1 VDERVLETTRRALH
15 GVAESLI
22 AGPQYRA
29 DGTIR
34 LKVTPDGFA
43 GVTSPLR
50 VQGTELVGPD
60 GRWPL
65 RGTLREL
72 AELAGVGAGPPEG
85 LYSDTSGV
93 GLDEPLTFDGGALAL
108 LEDWFVRGD
117 EALRA
122 FAPESDPVLWPEHF
136 DLAIVL
142 DEVNYGVSPG
152 DAGHRRPY
160 AYVGPWTPR
169 EGEFWNAP
177 FGAIRDAE
185 DLPDAAAVAAFFT
198 EGRRHLDRPA
208 CPATGAAIRDAVRA
222 SRGSPRTRPP

>member
-1 VDERVLETTRRALH
+1 MDEQVLVTTRRALH
-15 GVAESLI
+15 GVAESVI

-50 VQGTELVGPD
+50 VQGTELVGPG

-72 AELAGVGAGPPEG
+72 AAAAGVTGGPPEG
-85 LYSDTSGV
+85 LYADSSGV
-93 GLDEPLTFDGGALAL
+93 DLDEPLNVDAAAVEL
-108 LEDWFVRGD
+108 LEAWFARGD
-117 EALRA
+117 AGLRA
-122 FAPESDPVLWPEHF
+122 FAPESAPVLWPEHF
-136 DLAIVL
+136 DLGVSL

-152 DAGHRRPY
+152 DSGYLRPY

-169 EGEFWNAP
+169 EGEFWNVP
-177 FGAIRDAE
+177 FGALRWADELA
-185 DLPDAAAVAAFFT
+185 DAAAVAAFFA
-198 EGRRHLDRPA
+198 EGRHLA
-208 CPATGAAIRDAVRA
+208 
-222 SRGSPRTRPP
+222 